1 MYLNFINQINEEDK
15 ENIFE
20 TNILFS
26 LFIFFRDYE
35 FIDDYKKIEGYIIT
49 NNIYKRVL
57 EKCDKEKLSIES
69 YLKEIEKIINDNKV
83 TNKPFARRNDKNVI

>member
-35 FIDDYKKIEGYIIT
+35 FIDDYKKIEDYTIT

-83 TNKPFARRNDKNVI
+83 TNKHLLEK